1 LRDSDKAVLL
11 MKKAYEQC
19 YTDECF
25 VTKLGETA
33 DLAKYNTNHI
43 VNLTNLGKQ
52 LIACYSQRPMISYSE
67 TKIFDKYFNQL
78 FFKDYAPNKM
88 LALNELYKAV
98 IQKWTSDNPK
108 GLN

>member
-1 LRDSDKAVLL
+1 MRDSDKAVLL

-78 FFKDYAPNKM
+78 FFKAYISHQIKNLIHLQAST
-88 LALNELYKAV
+88 V
-98 IQKWTSDNPK
+98 IFLTVPIHVSRA
-108 GLN
+108 